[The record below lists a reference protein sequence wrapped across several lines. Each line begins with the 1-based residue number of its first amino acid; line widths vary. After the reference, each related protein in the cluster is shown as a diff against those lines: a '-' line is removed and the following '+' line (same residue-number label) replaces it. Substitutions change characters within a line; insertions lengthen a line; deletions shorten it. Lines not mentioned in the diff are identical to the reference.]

1 MMSVAFDRLARHSER
16 AAPRLVDGA
25 ALGSHSVLVGVI
37 SGVFARRQ
45 VFRCTWKEASIGSR
59 ARVVFVVGNGAPD
72 RTWSDVLRISV
83 NEGCGGGV
91 APSLG
96 TTRTGSVTSSVKLW
110 KFLSYACAQ
119 QERWVVRTD
128 DDVYMSP
135 VSLTHLISALRE
147 PRFGTHVYAGVFEY
161 YNYIHSAMKSTGFG
175 YSVGQAAGWGRKLHN
190 CSVSPASAC
199 QGPFGFAK
207 GPLVILSSPL
217 LQDLRTSR
225 RFASH
230 GRAAASRMRSGARG
244 RVDDD
249 VQLGWWISSLS
260 NVTYVGLKRDVSMDR
275 PAAANENI
283 DAGVTVV
290 VHKLPW
296 GCHRNF
302 SRLSTALHANATVRV
317 ACASAPCHGCLL
329 NDDFMT
335 SMRLGCH
342 LRMQRGGVAAAS
354 CPMTHTGG
362 RQARA
367 VPSHV
372 CP

>member
-1 MMSVAFDRLARHSER
+1 MSVAFDRLAGYSSS
-16 AAPRLVDGA
+16 ASPRLADGA
-25 ALGSHSVLVGVI
+25 ALSAHSVLVGVI

-72 RTWSDVLRISV
+72 RTWSDVLRIRV
-83 NEGCGGGV
+83 NEGKGV
-91 APSLG
+91 APSLR

-110 KFLSYACAQ
+110 KFLAYACAQ

-147 PRFGTHVYAGVFEY
+147 PRFGTRVYAGVFEY
-161 YNYIHSAMKSTGFG
+161 YNYIPRAMKSTGFG
-175 YSVGQAAGWGRKLHN
+175 YSVGQSAGWGRKFHN

-207 GPLVILSSPL
+207 GPLVVLSSPL
-217 LQDLRTSR
+217 LQDLRASR

-230 GRAAASRMRSGARG
+230 GSAAASRLRSRARA

-249 VQLGWWISSLS
+249 VQLGWWISALS

-296 GCHRNF
+296 ECHRNF
-302 SRLSTALHANATVRV
+302 SRLSAALHANATVRV

-329 NDDFMT
+329 NDYSST

-342 LRMQRGGVAAAS
+342 LRMQRGAVAAAS
-354 CPMTHTGG
+354 CPMAHTGG
-362 RQARA
+362 QQARA

-372 CP
+372 CA